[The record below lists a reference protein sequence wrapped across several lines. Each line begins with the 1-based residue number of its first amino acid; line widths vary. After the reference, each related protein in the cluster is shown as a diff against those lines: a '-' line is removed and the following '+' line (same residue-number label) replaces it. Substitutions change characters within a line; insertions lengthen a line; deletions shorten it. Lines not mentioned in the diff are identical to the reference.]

1 MRTYYAAQC
10 LHLITLV
17 FLLFVLWYCMQNPYL
32 ALTGPVRAVVI
43 SSPVI
48 FEATLYV
55 KGATS
60 SNDKELSLLATSLG
74 LTRNMYSSLVRKSYT
89 SRLSTLDLML
99 AFMTYSLEATIEVR
113 VTSGSWPDGFR
124 CQFVA
129 STDSIGQS
137 VVLLETA
144 NDQVPLSGDE
154 IILAR
159 QVVSVESH
167 GKLNVLGSIS
177 NRKVVYTDS
186 KDFKPLK
193 MSTST
198 DYLHLGC
205 CTLEVTIYWSCF
217 EF

>member
-1 MRTYYAAQC
+1 M
-10 LHLITLV
+10 
-17 FLLFVLWYCMQNPYL
+17 
-32 ALTGPVRAVVI
+32 
-43 SSPVI
+43 
-48 FEATLYV
+48 
-55 KGATS
+55 
-60 SNDKELSLLATSLG
+60 
-74 LTRNMYSSLVRKSYT
+74 
-89 SRLSTLDLML
+89 
-99 AFMTYSLEATIEVR
+99 EATIEVR

-124 CQFVA
+124 CRFVA

-137 VVLLETA
+137 VLLLETA

-177 NRKVVYTDS
+177 NSQVVYTDS

-193 MSTST
+193 MGTST
-198 DYLHLGC
+198 DYLHLGRN
-205 CTLEVTIYWSCF
+205 TLEVTIFWSCF